1 MIVSMN
7 LLYNEE
13 ENEQKDDFVQELN
26 YYLQQ
31 ERKNQNEM
39 EIVFLCIGTDRMIGD
54 CLGPLVGTG
63 LQEKIQPYNIS
74 NITIYGTLKENLCYT
89 NIKDTLKDIPK
100 RHKNPCIIAID
111 AALSQEENIGKIF
124 IKKEKMHLGKG
135 LYKSKVEVGNIS
147 IKVVVG
153 KNYKLSKYNFA
164 SLQNV
169 SLNEVIRLSEIVVDG
184 IYEVIKYI

>member
-1 MIVSMN
+1 MN

-13 ENEQKDDFVQELN
+13 ENEQKNDFVQELS
-26 YYLQQ
+26 YYLGQ

-63 LQEKIQPYNIS
+63 LQEKMAPYNIS

-89 NIKDTLKDIPK
+89 NIKDALKIIEK
-100 RHKNPCIIAID
+100 NHKNSCVIAID

-124 IKKEKMHLGKG
+124 VKKEKIHLGKG
-135 LYKSKVEVGNIS
+135 LYKSKIEVGNIS
-147 IKVVVG
+147 IRAVVG

-169 SLNEVIRLSEIVVDG
+169 SLNEVIRLSEILVDG